1 MCRSSASR
9 VSSASSTTGL
19 LKEVLRSPLALPH
32 GFILIST
39 HSPCERLYAV
49 CLMMLTPSH
58 ATKPSLTEPSSTGS
72 TAKQVWVLKPGKA
85 IFFLGTIV
93 SSSPQILA
101 FLGPQHRLLGFGRRS
116 RRVLLFHRQ
125 AADTRLD
132 SCEAHPCPQT
142 EIGSP

>member
-1 MCRSSASR
+1 MCRSSGPR
-9 VSSASSTTGL
+9 VSSGSSITEL
-19 LKEVLRSPLALPH
+19 LKEVLRSSKALPH

-49 CLMMLTPSH
+49 CLIMLTPSH
-58 ATKPSLTEPSSTGS
+58 ATKPSRTEQSSTGS
-72 TAKQVWVLKPGKA
+72 TAKQIWVPKPGKA
-85 IFFLGTIV
+85 KFILGTIV
-93 SSSPQILA
+93 SSSPQIPA

-142 EIGSP
+142 